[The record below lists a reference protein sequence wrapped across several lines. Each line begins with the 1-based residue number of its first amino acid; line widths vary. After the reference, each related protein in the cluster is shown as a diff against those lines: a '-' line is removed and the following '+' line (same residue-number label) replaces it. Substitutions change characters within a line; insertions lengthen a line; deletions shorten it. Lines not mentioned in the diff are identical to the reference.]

1 MNRIHVLNVIG
12 TFLPHG
18 KLIRKVEDYVKSVI
32 TTFK

>member
-1 MNRIHVLNVIG
+1 MNPTHVLSAIV

-18 KLIRKVEDYVKSVI
+18 KLIRKAEDYVKSVI

>member
-1 MNRIHVLNVIG
+1 MNLIRVLNAIV